1 MKVLLIVLDYLSFL
15 PPAFLC
21 FLPMRDMLRYSR
33 LKTALIVGGAMLA
46 AMLLLGWAQYR
57 FGLESNAVLL
67 PMLAVCLFVY
77 HSCQRGTLWQSLTIV
92 CSSVAFMFVLS
103 NMAVCT
109 GKLLFGA
116 EAGASLHT
124 ALLQLSFHAVF
135 SALLAIPYAKAG
147 SYIVREM
154 RQNSTWQMLLLFSV
168 LVFVQ
173 NMLML
178 PIISG
183 TIQSAAQ
190 EGHML
195 FLLGVNLC
203 LFLLV
208 HVIYYFIVSG
218 IIAQKKIEA
227 RNQFLETQESQ
238 FAAQQRYM
246 KQTEKARHD
255 FRQSLRTLAE
265 LYDAGDYEAVGRYL
279 HQFVDTMPASEV
291 RFFCNDTALN
301 ALLNHYDHLARQE
314 RISFSAQV
322 RLPETL
328 PVSDVD
334 LCGMV
339 GNILENAVIACRNA
353 AEKRI
358 QLTVLTEDAAQLYI
372 VAVNTFNG
380 AVKQQD
386 GRYLS
391 TSRKGSGVGLSSVVS
406 TAEAYGGV
414 ARFSHKGTE
423 FYSNVAIPLG

>member
-1 MKVLLIVLDYLSFL
+1 MRVLAIVLDYLSFL

-21 FLPMRDMLRYSR
+21 FLPMKDMLRYSR
-33 LKTALIVGGAMLA
+33 LKTALIVGGVMLA
-46 AMLLLGWAQYR
+46 AMLIFGWVQYR

-67 PMLAVCLFVY
+67 PMLAICLFVY
-77 HSCQRGTLWQSLTIV
+77 HSCQRGTLWQSLTIL
-92 CSSVAFMFVLS
+92 CSSVAFMSVLS

-116 EAGASLHT
+116 EANTKLYT
-124 ALLQLSFHAVF
+124 PMLQLGFNAVF
-135 SALLAIPYAKAG
+135 SGLLAIPYAKAG
-147 SYIVREM
+147 SYIVKEM

-168 LVFVQ
+168 LVFIQ
-173 NMLML
+173 SMLML

-218 IIAQKKIEA
+218 IIVQKKIEA
-227 RNQFLETQESQ
+227 HNQFLEMQESQ
-238 FAAQQRYM
+238 FTAQQRYM

-255 FRQSLRTLAE
+255 FRQSIRTLAE
-265 LYDAGDYEAVGRYL
+265 LYDAGDHEAVGRYL
-279 HQFVDTMPASEV
+279 HQFIDSMPVSEV
-291 RFFCNDTALN
+291 RYFCNDTALN
-301 ALLNHYDHLARQE
+301 ALLNYYDHLTRQE
-314 RISFSAQV
+314 QIGFSVQV

-334 LCGMV
+334 LCSMV
-339 GNILENAVIACRNA
+339 GNILENAVTACRKA
-353 AEKRI
+353 DEKRI
-358 QLTVLTEDAAQLYI
+358 HITILTEEAAQLYI

-380 AVKQQD
+380 VVKQAD

-391 TSRKGSGVGLSSVVS
+391 TNRRGSGVGLSSVAS

-414 ARFSHKGTE
+414 AQFSHRGTE